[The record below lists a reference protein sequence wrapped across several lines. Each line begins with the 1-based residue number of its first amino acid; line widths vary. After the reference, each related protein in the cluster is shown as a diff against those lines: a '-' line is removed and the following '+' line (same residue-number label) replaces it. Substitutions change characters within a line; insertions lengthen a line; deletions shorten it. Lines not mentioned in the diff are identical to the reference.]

1 MNEASAGGADTGST
15 GRAVSAVSAEQQ
27 RQLTMLVPM
36 ISAYLRRARNDMPPV
51 IRQVFEQ
58 AGLGPR
64 HGAVL
69 GFVVFSGPAS
79 VSEVAR
85 QLGLGL
91 TNASQLSGELTR
103 AGLLQRRNDPADHR
117 RTLLSAAPEY
127 RAAFEEFLE
136 RRSAGL
142 FRAVARLTP
151 EEQHGFLAGLQEW
164 VAEIAAEDGT
174 GPVRRKT

>member
-1 MNEASAGGADTGST
+1 MEESSADGADVMS
-15 GRAVSAVSAEQQ
+15 SVSAEQ
-27 RQLTMLVPM
+27 RRRLTMLVPM
-36 ISAYLRRARNDMPPV
+36 VSAYLRRARNDMPPV
-51 IRQVFEQ
+51 ISKVFEQ

-69 GFVVFSGPAS
+69 SFVVSSGPAS
-79 VSEVAR
+79 VTEVAR

-127 RAAFEEFLE
+127 RAAFEEFLA
-136 RRSAGL
+136 RRGAGL
-142 FRAVARLTP
+142 FRAMSRLTP
-151 EEQHGFLAGLQEW
+151 EEQHGFIAGMQAW
-164 VAEIAAEDGT
+164 VDEIAVSEGDRGAA
-174 GPVRRKT
+174 P

>member
-1 MNEASAGGADTGST
+1 MDEASADGADVTSN
-15 GRAVSAVSAEQQ
+15 VSAEQ
-27 RQLTMLVPM
+27 RRRLTTLVPM
-36 ISAYLRRARNDMPPV
+36 VSAYLRRARYDMPPV
-51 IRQVFEQ
+51 IREVFEQ
-58 AGLGPR
+58 AGLGAR

-69 GFVVFSGPAS
+69 SFVLSSGPAS

-103 AGLLQRRNDPADHR
+103 AGLLRRRNDPADHR

-127 RAAFEEFLE
+127 RAAFEEFLA

-142 FRAVARLTP
+142 FRAMDRLTP
-151 EEQHGFLAGLQEW
+151 EERHGFIAGLQAW
-164 VAEIAAEDGT
+164 VDEIAAGTEEDRSV
-174 GPVRRKT
+174 PAERKD